1 MAERLSRESDVFIVI
16 GSSLVV
22 YPAASMPLI
31 AKQGGAKLVII
42 NYTPTDMD
50 GQADVVIHEK
60 AGVVMQALLDRV
72 KEMM

>member
-1 MAERLSRESDVFIVI
+1 
-16 GSSLVV
+16 VV

-31 AKQGGAKLVII
+31 AKQAGAKLVII

-60 AGVVMQALLDRV
+60 AGIVMQSLLERV
-72 KEMM
+72 RGKL